1 MSIPKSK
8 VIVSVSNDLFSDQRV
23 DKVCNSLVKMGF
35 DVLLVGRKLPNSLPL
50 KERAYK
56 TKRMPLLFKKG
67 ALFYAELN
75 FRLFWFLMFKKS
87 TVLLANDLDT
97 LLPNYL
103 VSRIKRKKLV
113 YDTHEYFTEVPE
125 LIEGS
130 FAKNTWLK
138 IERWIFPKLKNV
150 ITVNESIANIYQE
163 KYNVPV
169 KVVRN
174 IPLRKIKEE
183 KQISGKELNLPED
196 KKIVLLQGAGIN
208 IDRGAEEMVKA
219 MQYLPNNYLFLIVGG
234 GDVIDILKQEVA
246 TEKLEDKVWILGKV
260 EYKKL
265 IKYTACADLGISLD
279 KDTNLNYRFSLPN
292 KLFDY
297 INGNTPVLVSDLVE
311 IKRIVNQ
318 YEVGWVIHSHQPKE
332 IAKKIQEIFE
342 SEQDYQKK
350 KQNTIKASE
359 ELCWENEEEVLK
371 QIYLPLLND

>member
-1 MSIPKSK
+1 
-8 VIVSVSNDLFSDQRV
+8 
-23 DKVCNSLVKMGF
+23 MGF

-50 KERAYK
+50 TYRNYT
-56 TKRMPLLFKKG
+56 TKRMSLIFKKG

-75 FRLFWFLMFKKS
+75 FRLFWFLLFKKS

-103 VSRIKRKKLV
+103 VSKIKRKKLV

-138 IERWIFPKLKNV
+138 IEKWIFPKLKNV
-150 ITVNESIANIYQE
+150 ITVNESIANIYQN

-174 IPLRKIKEE
+174 IPLRKVKKQE
-183 KQISGKELNLPED
+183 QISRNELNLPEN
-196 KKIVLLQGAGIN
+196 KKIILLQGAGIN

-219 MQYLPNNYLFLIVGG
+219 MQYLPNDYLFLIVGG
-234 GDVIDILKQEVA
+234 GDVIDILKQEVVFNN
-246 TEKLEDKVWILGKV
+246 LEDKVWVLGKV

-265 IKYTACADLGISLD
+265 IEYTACADLGISLD

-318 YEVGWVIHSHQPKE
+318 YEVGWVINSHEPEE
-332 IAKKIQEIFE
+332 IAKTIQEIFDNE
-342 SEQDYQKK
+342 EDYQKK
-350 KQNTIKASE
+350 KLNTIKASE

-371 QIYLPLLND
+371 QIYLPLLK

>member
-1 MSIPKSK
+1 MNSQKSK

-23 DKVCNSLVKMGF
+23 DKVCNSLLKMGF
-35 DVLLVGRKLPNSLPL
+35 EVLLVGRKLPNSLPL

-103 VSRIKRKKLV
+103 VSKIKGKKLV

-125 LIEGS
+125 LIDGS
-130 FAKNTWLK
+130 FAKNTWLR

-150 ITVNESIANIYQE
+150 ITVNESIANIYQD
-163 KYNVPV
+163 KYKVPV

-174 IPLRKIKEE
+174 ISLKKKKENKEVSRKK
-183 KQISGKELNLPED
+183 LNLPEN
-196 KKIVLLQGAGIN
+196 KKIILLQGAGIN

-219 MQYLPNNYLFLIVGG
+219 MQYLPIDYLFLIVGG
-234 GDVIDILKQEVA
+234 GDVIDILKQEVISN
-246 TEKLEDKVWILGKV
+246 KLEDKVWVLGKV

-265 IKYTACADLGISLD
+265 IEYTACADLGISLD

-318 YEVGWVIHSHQPKE
+318 YEVGWVINSHNPEE
-332 IAKKIQEIFE
+332 ITKTIQEIFDNE
-342 SEQDYQKK
+342 EDYQTKK
-350 KQNTIKASE
+350 LNTQRASE

-371 QIYLPLLND
+371 QIYLPLLK

>member
-1 MSIPKSK
+1 MNSPKSK

-23 DKVCNSLVKMGF
+23 DKVCNSLLKMGF
-35 DVLLVGRKLPNSLPL
+35 EVLLVGRKLPNSLPL

-103 VSRIKRKKLV
+103 VSKIKGKKLV

-125 LIEGS
+125 LIDGS
-130 FAKNTWLK
+130 FAKNTWLR

-150 ITVNESIANIYQE
+150 ITVNESIANIYQD
-163 KYNVPV
+163 KYKVPV

-174 IPLRKIKEE
+174 IPLKKKKENKE
-183 KQISGKELNLPED
+183 VSRKELNLPEN
-196 KKIVLLQGAGIN
+196 KKIILLQGAGIN

-219 MQYLPNNYLFLIVGG
+219 MQYLPTDYLFLIVGG
-234 GDVIDILKQEVA
+234 GDVIEILKQEVVSN
-246 TEKLEDKVWILGKV
+246 KLEDKVWVLGKV

-265 IKYTACADLGISLD
+265 IEYTACADLGISLD

-318 YEVGWVIHSHQPKE
+318 YEVGWVINSHNPEE
-332 IAKKIQEIFE
+332 IAKTIQEIFDNE
-342 SEQDYQKK
+342 EDYQKRK
-350 KQNTIKASE
+350 LNTQRASE
-359 ELCWENEEEVLK
+359 ELCWENEEEILK
-371 QIYLPLLND
+371 QIYLPLLK